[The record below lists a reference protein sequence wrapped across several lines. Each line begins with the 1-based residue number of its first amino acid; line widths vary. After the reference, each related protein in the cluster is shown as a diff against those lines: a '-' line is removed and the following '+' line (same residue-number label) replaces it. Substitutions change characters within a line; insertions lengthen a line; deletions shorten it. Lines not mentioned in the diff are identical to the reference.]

1 MSWAG
6 DALRE
11 LELEESRDW
20 KVDEAVLDDL
30 GKLANVL
37 YIRQYIGPGAAKLTP
52 NELGSRIDDGLV
64 EYLYLNLR
72 NLRLRGGDV
81 EYLQS
86 FMRGIDGYRREN
98 PALIA
103 YRESQLRDKGLPL
116 ASDLYFDLAM
126 WQIEQR
132 SIPRSRRRK
141 RRPLTEEGRQF
152 LRVKL
157 DPFMVLSVGDID
169 WNMHAATSQRADA
182 YFRDPSARKLLRL
195 IFYAKWSPVDYDT
208 LKKISWKCKITGQE
222 RHPLLLHWDS
232 QRAEGLRPRPVEGP
246 APRHR
251 RGMSGDKLRNNE
263 IKHTVDLLYEVGFFK
278 SHVHEAVAKHFS
290 FSPESIRD
298 IAGNPYFTVDELQED
313 AMKRL
318 EPNFHSRV
326 YGPGSDFTPSG

>member
-30 GKLANVL
+30 GRLANVL

-52 NELGSRIDDGLV
+52 NELGSRVDDGLV

-72 NLRLRGGDV
+72 NRRLRGGDV
-81 EYLQS
+81 EDLQS
-86 FMRGIDGYRREN
+86 FMRGIDGYRREC

-103 YRESQLRDKGLPL
+103 YRESQLGDKGLPL

-132 SIPRSRRRK
+132 SIPRARRRK

-152 LRVKL
+152 VRVKL
-157 DPFMVLSVGDID
+157 RSFMVPSVGGTD
-169 WNMHAATSQRADA
+169 WNIEVVTSQWADA
-182 YFRDPSARKLLRL
+182 YFRDPSARRLLRL
-195 IFYAKWSPVDYDT
+195 IYYAKWSPVDYDT
-208 LKKISWKCKITGQE
+208 LKKISWKCNVTGQE

-232 QRAEGLRPRPVEGP
+232 QRAEGLIRRPDEAPV
-246 APRHR
+246 PRHR
-251 RGMSGDKLRNNE
+251 RGMLGDKLRNNE
-263 IKHTVDLLYEVGFFK
+263 IKHIVDLLYEVGFFK
-278 SHVHEAVAKHFS
+278 SHVHRAVAKHFS

-298 IAGNPYFTVDELQED
+298 IGGDPYVTVDQLRED
-313 AMKRL
+313 AMKRM
-318 EPNFHSRV
+318 EPDLHSHV
-326 YGPGSDFTPSG
+326 YGAG